1 MLKLRDSLLQR
12 FGSSLAINLSKPDFL
27 EITDRSATK
36 GRALQ
41 FLAEMHRIPREQVA
55 AIGDSYNDLDM
66 LQYAGIGVAVANA
79 RQEIKEAASIVT
91 ESNLNNGVAVFIN
104 DYLAKH
110 KEETCE

>member
-1 MLKLRDSLLQR
+1 
-12 FGSSLAINLSKPDFL
+12 
-27 EITDRSATK
+27 
-36 GRALQ
+36 LQ